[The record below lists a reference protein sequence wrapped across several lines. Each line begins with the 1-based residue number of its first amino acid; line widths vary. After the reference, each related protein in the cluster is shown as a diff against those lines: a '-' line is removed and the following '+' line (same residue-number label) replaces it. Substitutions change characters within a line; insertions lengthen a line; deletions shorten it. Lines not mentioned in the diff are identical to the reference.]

1 MKIAAIIQART
12 SSTRLPGK
20 AMKELQGKPML
31 EHIIDFLKYSK
42 ELDEIIIATTTLPE
56 EEKIIE
62 LAKKLNVKYFCGSSQ
77 DVLDR
82 YYQCAKFFK
91 CDVIVRIT
99 SDNPLIDPRI
109 VDKAIRVFKESD
121 SDYVSNMINQ
131 TYPLGYLVEVIS
143 FKILEQ
149 NHQNQKDSHTREHV
163 VTHIRNNPNL
173 YKIKEIFAPKELA
186 RPEWRLT
193 IDYAED
199 FKLIS
204 EIFSKLYKPNSYIP
218 YEMVVEF
225 LDKNK
230 HLLKINEFYNM

>member
-1 MKIAAIIQART
+1 MKQ
-12 SSTRLPGK
+12 
-20 AMKELQGKPML
+20 LQGKPMV
-31 EHIIDFLKYSK
+31 EHIIDFLKFSK
-42 ELDEIIIATTTLPE
+42 ELDEIIVATTTLPE

-82 YYQCAKFFK
+82 YYQCAKLFK

-109 VDKAIRVFKESD
+109 VDEAIRVFKESN

-143 FKILEQ
+143 FETLEQ
-149 NHQNQKDSHTREHV
+149 NHKNQKDSHTREHV

-173 YKIKEIFAPKELA
+173 YKIKEIFASKELT

-193 IDYAED
+193 VDYAED

-204 EIFSKLYKPNSYIP
+204 EIFSKLYKSNSYIP
-218 YEMVVEF
+218 YENVVEY

-230 HLLKINEFYNM
+230 HLLKINEFYNK